1 MAIADPRPPP
11 LVLLIH
17 DQMSVAHI
25 VRYLGASGLRVTNR
39 ANDAGMLRAVVDIGP
54 DLIVL
59 DFAVNSDTVQRLKA
73 DVRTQHIPV
82 IALADVVGLASESSP

>member
-25 VRYLGASGLRVTNR
+25 VRYLGGLRVTNR